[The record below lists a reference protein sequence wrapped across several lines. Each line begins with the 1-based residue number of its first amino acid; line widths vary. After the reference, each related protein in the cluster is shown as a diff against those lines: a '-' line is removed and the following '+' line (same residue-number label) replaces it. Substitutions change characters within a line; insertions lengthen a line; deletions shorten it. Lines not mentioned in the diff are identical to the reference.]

1 MANYDKSLDRM
12 MYLMNFDNS
21 LNESKKTNTGIECHR
36 TGADGKEY
44 GIIKEGLKYYIKTS
58 TPEKQNI
65 AESYEYIGGYNYRNQ
80 NGYNS
85 YNEAT
90 KQLELKL
97 IALNESY
104 GKHEDVSIANLN
116 KTKEA
121 MSMLTESARK
131 ELNRMHSIFENSF
144 ISKDNIGNHGNPEG
158 KGTAT
163 GSNTTKNNAPFEE
176 KATATLDKDMKK
188 TGTVDG
194 ATSDHKDVK
203 DANSKLQNADKMERG
218 NRGDEELK
226 DTKSDLDGVSVA
238 AEHKNG
244 GKAVRVNESFM
255 EEVNPDDYIGDDIDA
270 QADQM
275 DDNTESLGGEF
286 DDEEFGGGE
295 GMPAPEL
302 SSIED
307 FFADDE
313 DDTDYEDQMN
323 SSDELSNYEDNEE
336 NDIVGQPSL
345 DEEIDNLLREFM
357 DDPSVSALG
366 ESKEVEDGGEEGLK
380 NFKRGGNGN
389 NNVEG
394 EETMDRIEEDVD
406 VEGAGE
412 KDSCITGPCN
422 VLDHHTAKPGPNG
435 VHGEKTMDK
444 MDETIRSI
452 ANMVYESIC
461 DDKKKC
467 PKCGKKKCEC
477 NKKECECNKKETL
490 EEAVARIMKEE
501 VTKLNVWGKHPKFR
515 KSPMTLPDNKEV
527 LAGTA
532 EKDWNDDSA
541 KGQQPYG
548 LKIGKSDPFVEVLTD
563 QILANIK
570 ESLNLGK

>member
-12 MYLMNFDNS
+12 MYLMNYDNS
-21 LNESKKTNTGIECHR
+21 LNESKKTNTGIEYHR

-131 ELNRMHSIFENSF
+131 ELDRMHSIFENSF

-176 KATATLDKDMKK
+176 KTTATLDKDMKK

-194 ATSDHKDVK
+194 ATSDHKEVK
-203 DANSKLQNADKMERG
+203 DADSKLQNADKMEKG

-255 EEVNPDDYIGDDIDA
+255 EEVNPDDHIADDIDA

-302 SSIED
+302 SSIDD
-307 FFADDE
+307 FFADNE
-313 DDTDYEDQMN
+313 DDTDSEDQMN
-323 SSDELSNYEDNEE
+323 SSDELSNYEDNGE

-345 DEEIDNLLREFM
+345 EEEIDNLLREFM
-357 DDPSVSALG
+357 DDPSV
-366 ESKEVEDGGEEGLK
+366 
-380 NFKRGGNGN
+380 
-389 NNVEG
+389 NVEVDEAKDSCVTETC
-394 EETMDRIEEDVD
+394 EEKESCMT
-406 VEGAGE
+406 GTCGE
-412 KDSCITGPCN
+412 KDSCITGPCD
-422 VLDHHTAKPGPNG
+422 VLDHHTAKPGPNS
-435 VHGEKTMDK
+435 VNGEKTMDK

-452 ANMVYESIC
+452 ANMVYESMC
-461 DDKKKC
+461 DDEKKC

-477 NKKECECNKKETL
+477 NKKKCECNKKETL

-548 LKIGKSDPFVEVLTD
+548 IKIGKSDPFVEVLTD
-563 QILANIK
+563 QILANLK
-570 ESLNLGK
+570 ESFKLGK

>member
-12 MYLMNFDNS
+12 MYLMNYDNS
-21 LNESKKTNTGIECHR
+21 LNESKKTNTGIEYHR

-131 ELNRMHSIFENSF
+131 ELDRMHSIFENSF

-176 KATATLDKDMKK
+176 KTTATLDKDMKK

-203 DANSKLQNADKMERG
+203 DADSKLQNADKMERG

-275 DDNTESLGGEF
+275 DDNTESLGGELN
-286 DDEEFGGGE
+286 DEEFGGGE

-302 SSIED
+302 SSIDD
-307 FFADDE
+307 FFADNE
-313 DDTDYEDQMN
+313 GDTDSEDQMN
-323 SSDELSNYEDNEE
+323 SSDELSNYEDNGENYEDNGE

-357 DDPSVSALG
+357 DDPSV
-366 ESKEVEDGGEEGLK
+366 
-380 NFKRGGNGN
+380 
-389 NNVEG
+389 NVEVDEG
-394 EETMDRIEEDVD
+394 KDSCVSETCEEKESCMT
-406 VEGAGE
+406 GTCKE
-412 KDSCITGPCN
+412 KDSCITGPCD

-435 VHGEKTMDK
+435 VNGEKTMDK

-452 ANMVYESIC
+452 ANMVYESMC
-461 DDKKKC
+461 NNEKKC

-570 ESLNLGK
+570 ESINLGK

>member
-12 MYLMNFDNS
+12 MYLMNYDNS
-21 LNESKKTNTGIECHR
+21 LNESKKTNTGIEYHR

-131 ELNRMHSIFENSF
+131 ELDRMHSIFENSF

-176 KATATLDKDMKK
+176 KTTATLDKDMKK

-194 ATSDHKDVK
+194 ATSDHKEVK
-203 DANSKLQNADKMERG
+203 DADSKLQNADKMEKG

-255 EEVNPDDYIGDDIDA
+255 EEVNPDDHIADDIDA

-302 SSIED
+302 SSIDD
-307 FFADDE
+307 FFADNE
-313 DDTDYEDQMN
+313 DDTDSEDQMN
-323 SSDELSNYEDNEE
+323 SSDELSNYEDNGE

-345 DEEIDNLLREFM
+345 EEEIDNLLREFM
-357 DDPSVSALG
+357 DDPSV
-366 ESKEVEDGGEEGLK
+366 
-380 NFKRGGNGN
+380 
-389 NNVEG
+389 NVEVDEAKDSCVTETC
-394 EETMDRIEEDVD
+394 EEKESCMT
-406 VEGAGE
+406 GTCGE
-412 KDSCITGPCN
+412 KDSCITGPCD
-422 VLDHHTAKPGPNG
+422 VLDHHTAKPGPNS
-435 VHGEKTMDK
+435 VNGEKTMDK

-452 ANMVYESIC
+452 ANMVYESMC
-461 DDKKKC
+461 DDEKKC

-477 NKKECECNKKETL
+477 NKKKCECNKKETL

-548 LKIGKSDPFVEVLTD
+548 IKIGKSDPFVEVLTD

-570 ESLNLGK
+570 ESFKLGK

>member
-12 MYLMNFDNS
+12 MYLMNYDNS
-21 LNESKKTNTGIECHR
+21 LNESKKTNTGIEYHR

-131 ELNRMHSIFENSF
+131 ELDRMHSIFENSF

-176 KATATLDKDMKK
+176 KASATLDKDMKK

-203 DANSKLQNADKMERG
+203 DADSKLQNADKMERG

-275 DDNTESLGGEF
+275 DDNIESLG
-286 DDEEFGGGE
+286 DEELGSGE
-295 GMPAPEL
+295 GMQAPEL
-302 SSIED
+302 SSIDD
-307 FFADDE
+307 FFADNE
-313 DDTDYEDQMN
+313 GDTDSEGQMN
-323 SSDELSNYEDNEE
+323 SSDELSNYEDNGE

-345 DEEIDNLLREFM
+345 EEEIDNLLREFM
-357 DDPSVSALG
+357 DDSSV
-366 ESKEVEDGGEEGLK
+366 
-380 NFKRGGNGN
+380 
-389 NNVEG
+389 NVEVDEAKDSCATETC
-394 EETMDRIEEDVD
+394 EEKESCMTGTCE
-406 VEGAGE
+406 E
-412 KDSCITGPCN
+412 KDSCITGPCD

-435 VHGEKTMDK
+435 VNGEKTMDK

-452 ANMVYESIC
+452 ANMVYESMC
-461 DDKKKC
+461 DDEKKC

-570 ESLNLGK
+570 ESINLGK

>member
-12 MYLMNFDNS
+12 MYLMNYDNS
-21 LNESKKTNTGIECHR
+21 LNESKKTNTGIEYHR

-104 GKHEDVSIANLN
+104 GKHEDISIANLN

-131 ELNRMHSIFENSF
+131 ELDRMHSIFENSF

-203 DANSKLQNADKMERG
+203 DADSKLQNADKMERG

-275 DDNTESLGGEF
+275 DDNTESLGGELN
-286 DDEEFGGGE
+286 DEEFGGGE

-302 SSIED
+302 SSIDD
-307 FFADDE
+307 FFADNE
-313 DDTDYEDQMN
+313 GDTDSEAQMN
-323 SSDELSNYEDNEE
+323 SSDELSNYEDNGE

-345 DEEIDNLLREFM
+345 EEEIDNLLREFM
-357 DDPSVSALG
+357 DDPSV
-366 ESKEVEDGGEEGLK
+366 
-380 NFKRGGNGN
+380 
-389 NNVEG
+389 NVEVDEAKDSCVTETC
-394 EETMDRIEEDVD
+394 EEKESCMTGTCE
-406 VEGAGE
+406 E
-412 KDSCITGPCN
+412 KDSCITGPCD

-452 ANMVYESIC
+452 ANMVYESMC
-461 DDKKKC
+461 DDEKKC

-477 NKKECECNKKETL
+477 NKKKCECNKKETL

-570 ESLNLGK
+570 ESFKSGK

>member
-12 MYLMNFDNS
+12 MYLMNYDNS
-21 LNESKKTNTGIECHR
+21 LDESKKTNTGIEYHR

-131 ELNRMHSIFENSF
+131 ELDRMHSIFENSF

-203 DANSKLQNADKMERG
+203 DADSKLQNADKMEMG

-244 GKAVRVNESFM
+244 GKAVRINESFM

-275 DDNTESLGGEF
+275 DDNIASI
-286 DDEEFGGGE
+286 DDEELGGGE

-302 SSIED
+302 SSIDD
-307 FFADDE
+307 FFADNE
-313 DDTDYEDQMN
+313 GDTDSEAQMN
-323 SSDELSNYEDNEE
+323 SSDELSNYEDNGE

-345 DEEIDNLLREFM
+345 EEEIDNLLREFM
-357 DDPSVSALG
+357 DDPSV
-366 ESKEVEDGGEEGLK
+366 
-380 NFKRGGNGN
+380 
-389 NNVEG
+389 NVEVDEAKDSCVTETC
-394 EETMDRIEEDVD
+394 EEKESCMTGTCE
-406 VEGAGE
+406 E
-412 KDSCITGPCN
+412 KDSCITGPCD
-422 VLDHHTAKPGPNG
+422 VLDHHTAKPGSNG

-452 ANMVYESIC
+452 ANMVYESMC
-461 DDKKKC
+461 DDEKKC

-477 NKKECECNKKETL
+477 NKKKCECNKKETL

-563 QILANIK
+563 QVLANIK
-570 ESLNLGK
+570 ESINLGK

>member
-12 MYLMNFDNS
+12 MYLMNYDNS

-65 AESYEYIGGYNYRNQ
+65 AESYEYIGGYNDSNQ

-131 ELNRMHSIFENSF
+131 ELDRMHSIFENSF

-203 DANSKLQNADKMERG
+203 DADSKLQNADKMERG

-255 EEVNPDDYIGDDIDA
+255 EEVNPDDYIGDDVDA

-275 DDNTESLGGEF
+275 DDNIESI
-286 DDEEFGGGE
+286 DDEELGGGE

-302 SSIED
+302 SSIDD
-307 FFADDE
+307 FFADNE
-313 DDTDYEDQMN
+313 GDTDSESQMN
-323 SSDELSNYEDNEE
+323 SSDELSNYEDNGE

-345 DEEIDNLLREFM
+345 EEEIDNLLREFM
-357 DDPSVSALG
+357 DDPSV
-366 ESKEVEDGGEEGLK
+366 
-380 NFKRGGNGN
+380 
-389 NNVEG
+389 NVEVDEG
-394 EETMDRIEEDVD
+394 KDSCVTETCEEKESCMTGTCE
-406 VEGAGE
+406 E
-412 KDSCITGPCN
+412 KDSCITGPCD

-435 VHGEKTMDK
+435 VNGEKTMDK

-452 ANMVYESIC
+452 ANMVYESMC
-461 DDKKKC
+461 DDEKKC

-477 NKKECECNKKETL
+477 NKKKCECNKKETL

-570 ESLNLGK
+570 ESINLGK

>member
-12 MYLMNFDNS
+12 MYLMNYDNS
-21 LNESKKTNTGIECHR
+21 LNESKKTNTGIEYHR

-97 IALNESY
+97 IALNEAY

-131 ELNRMHSIFENSF
+131 ELDRMHSIFENSF

-176 KATATLDKDMKK
+176 KTTATIDKDMKK

-194 ATSDHKDVK
+194 ATSDHKEVK
-203 DANSKLQNADKMERG
+203 DADSKLQNADKMEKG

-255 EEVNPDDYIGDDIDA
+255 EEVNPDDYIGDDVDA

-275 DDNTESLGGEF
+275 DDNIESI
-286 DDEEFGGGE
+286 DDEELGGGE

-302 SSIED
+302 SSIDD
-307 FFADDE
+307 FFADNE
-313 DDTDYEDQMN
+313 GDTDSESQMN
-323 SSDELSNYEDNEE
+323 SSDELSNYEDNGE

-345 DEEIDNLLREFM
+345 EEEIDNLLREFM
-357 DDPSVSALG
+357 DDPSV
-366 ESKEVEDGGEEGLK
+366 
-380 NFKRGGNGN
+380 
-389 NNVEG
+389 NVEVDEG
-394 EETMDRIEEDVD
+394 KDSCVTETCEEKDSCVTETCKEKDSCMT
-406 VEGAGE
+406 GTCKE
-412 KDSCITGPCN
+412 KDSCITGPCD

-435 VHGEKTMDK
+435 VNGEKTMDK

-452 ANMVYESIC
+452 ANMVYESMC
-461 DDKKKC
+461 DDEKKC

-477 NKKECECNKKETL
+477 NKKKCECNKKETL